1 MSHFSDFD
9 EYLSGQDKE
18 KAYQKSQY
26 RLLIQQSR
34 AALDPFLRTLFTLFK
49 EYNETILQPRKE
61 HFVIL
66 KKQEEIPENYPPKE
80 EQHLYFLYRVN
91 VLPRILFAQ
100 QFNPLYAMNED
111 YITPNKITR
120 NDWYLK
126 VALQFDTLLSDI
138 WNEKQ
143 HSFAGTL
150 LPTVRLR
157 AWGVLDEQKTALL
170 SSRFC
175 LSVET
180 AWRKTYTT
188 LSLNIINPLESDWE
202 QEVKEL
208 FMLIT
213 PLVFSHTREVYGLDI

>member
-9 EYLSGQDKE
+9 DYLNEKDKE
-18 KAYQKSQY
+18 KAYRKSQY
-26 RLLIQQSR
+26 KFLIQQSR
-34 AALDPFLRTLFTLFK
+34 AALDPFLRTLFSLFK

-66 KKQEEIPENYPPKE
+66 KKQEEIPENYPSKKE
-80 EQHLYFLYRVN
+80 RYLYFLYRVN

-111 YITPNKITR
+111 YVTPNKITK

-138 WNEKQ
+138 WNEEQ
-143 HSFAGTL
+143 HSFAGIL

-157 AWGVLDEQKTALL
+157 AWGVLNEKETALL
-170 SSRFC
+170 TSPVS
-175 LSVET
+175 LSFET
-180 AWRKTYTT
+180 AWRKTYTE
-188 LSLNIINPLESDWE
+188 LSLDITNPLESDWE
-202 QEVKEL
+202 QGVKEL

-213 PLVFSHTREVYGLDI
+213 PLVFSHTQEVYGLDI

>member
-9 EYLSGQDKE
+9 DYLSNQDKE

-26 RLLIQQSR
+26 RLSIQQKRSD
-34 AALDPFLRTLFTLFK
+34 LDPFLRTLFTLFK

-66 KKQEEIPENYPPKE
+66 KKHEEIPDALPSKE
-80 EQHLYFLYRVN
+80 DRHLYFLYRVN

-111 YITPNKITR
+111 YVTPNKITK

-138 WNEKQ
+138 WDDEQN
-143 HSFAGTL
+143 SFAGIL
-150 LPTVRLR
+150 FPTIRLR
-157 AWGVLDEQKTALL
+157 VWGVLDEQKTALL
-170 SSRFC
+170 SSHVS
-175 LSVET
+175 LKVES
-180 AWRKTYTT
+180 AWRKTFTT
-188 LSLNIINPLESDWE
+188 LSLDIRSPLHSDWE

-208 FMLIT
+208 FMLVT
-213 PLVFSHTREVYGLDI
+213 PLVFSHTKEVYGIDT